1 MYVAHHNHLANPDRE
16 TSLLSRASESLT
28 FPLSLFFGKARQ
40 SKAKQSKAAA
50 RKLKADESR
59 EEVVQPTARR
69 VFRAKRGG
77 GGAGVGVGGGGNL
90 PTKQM
95 SNTSTSSRAA
105 TPATTAAAESSPAA
119 APSNTAAPQ
128 SDKQQVA
135 RPRRKPADDLRNN
148 QRWQQQQQQQQ
159 QEPHRPRSRA
169 TISTDASTTVGD
181 MGSSSHENIPTTKP
195 TPAKDNANVVYTPA
209 STVSSKADSAYE
221 GEDTMASSEP
231 VADNDN
237 NDAASAGW
245 REWWKA
251 EELAAQVGSLSEK
264 LTELKDVIITNRN
277 TNPDVEANV

>member
-1 MYVAHHNHLANPDRE
+1 
-16 TSLLSRASESLT
+16 
-28 FPLSLFFGKARQ
+28 
-40 SKAKQSKAAA
+40 
-50 RKLKADESR
+50 
-59 EEVVQPTARR
+59 
-69 VFRAKRGG
+69 
-77 GGAGVGVGGGGNL
+77 
-90 PTKQM
+90 
-95 SNTSTSSRAA
+95 
-105 TPATTAAAESSPAA
+105 
-119 APSNTAAPQ
+119 
-128 SDKQQVA
+128 
-135 RPRRKPADDLRNN
+135 
-148 QRWQQQQQQQQ
+148 
-159 QEPHRPRSRA
+159 
-169 TISTDASTTVGD
+169 

-195 TPAKDNANVVYTPA
+195 TPVKDNANVVYTPA